1 MTFDEYMAAYDDSNP
16 WVTARDSV
24 WLMATVA
31 KYLNAQ
37 SVLELG
43 AYQGHSA
50 IAFGLACPT
59 ALITAVDL
67 ADTIP
72 ANVRKARYASF
83 GLNNVID
90 VTADAGSYIKM
101 FSPRSV
107 DVVFHDACHGLTVIP
122 EYVTAWQIA
131 RKLLVIHDW
140 EQTKDIGEQLLS
152 QVIAPESKSI
162 YWHKDQKNRVT
173 LLAQRVT

>member
-1 MTFDEYMAAYDDSNP
+1 MTFEEYMAAYDDSHLY
-16 WVTARDSV
+16 VTARDSV
-24 WLMATVA
+24 WFMATLA
-31 KYLNAQ
+31 KHLGAQ

-43 AYQGHSA
+43 SFQGHSA

-67 ADTIP
+67 ADVLP
-72 ANVRKARYASF
+72 ASFRKNRYASF

-107 DVVFHDACHGLTVIP
+107 DVVFHDACHGPAVVP
-122 EYVTAWQIA
+122 EYAAAWQIT

-140 EQTKDIGEQLLS
+140 ELTKDGGQQLLA
-152 QVIAPESKSI
+152 QTIAPESKSI
-162 YWHKDQKNRVT
+162 YWHRDQKTRVT
-173 LLAQRVT
+173 LFAQRAT